1 MIAQF
6 IPDSVFISV
15 CLCVCPCVC
24 QVEKACKLIEEL
36 LVVVDDDKN
45 EHKQKQLRELALIN
59 GTLKEDEYCSV
70 CAEKGHRCVT

>member
-1 MIAQF
+1 MICGR
-6 IPDSVFISV
+6 V
-15 CLCVCPCVC
+15 
-24 QVEKACKLIEEL
+24 QVDKACKLIEEL

-70 CAEKGHRCVT
+70 CAEKGHRCVRGGGGGGKIGRNPLHD